1 LRFLKEVEKKIV
13 LFILYNILNTF
24 ISDKCMSNEI
34 ARELFFA
41 SNRSK
46 EIILVNVTFYEA
58 EIWVP
63 RVSWIPNKHYSGVYG
78 LLKLILPDAMRED
91 KVLVLDT
98 DVTVL
103 TDMHPLW
110 KMFERFSVGEALG
123 LVENQSNWYVKALSY
138 GQRPWPALG
147 RGFNTGVMLMH
158 LRRLRDRKFSR
169 SWENVTKCVL
179 GHIPETSL
187 ADQDVINA
195 MINEQPSIVYKI
207 ECTWNIQLSDHT
219 LSDMC
224 YRDTNHMNVRPVHC
238 NFDYTVVEN
247 GNRSIFN
254 RARLY
259 YF

>member
-1 LRFLKEVEKKIV
+1 MYSGRCV
-13 LFILYNILNTF
+13 
-24 ISDKCMSNEI
+24 SNKI
-34 ARELFFA
+34 ARVVISLSFLIARRAYF
-41 SNRSK
+41 
-46 EIILVNVTFYEA
+46 IVNVTFYEA

-91 KVLVLDT
+91 RVLVLDT

-110 KMFERFSVGEALG
+110 KMFERFSADQSLG

-158 LRRLRDRKFSR
+158 LRRLRDGKFAR
-169 SWENVTKCVL
+169 SWESVTKRVL
-179 GHIPETSL
+179 GYIPETSL

-195 MINEQPSIVYKI
+195 VINEQSWIVYKI

-219 LSDMC
+219 ISDTC
-224 YRDTNHMNVRPVHC
+224 YRDTNRINVRSVC
-238 NFDYTVVEN
+238 NSDYTVSS
-247 GNRSIFN
+247 GARMGIDFDPARSF
-254 RARLY
+254 